1 MSQPHPI
8 QNDRVMFITTNV
20 TNRKPIFANPAFAK
34 EVIDTLYRI
43 QSAHAFLL
51 FGFVVMPD
59 HCHLLLKVC
68 PPDTISAMMRTFKI
82 GVTFSIGIGP
92 IWQPRFHLVIPK
104 EPWKA
109 LDYIHQNP
117 VRARMVEDPMSYRWS
132 SASGIWDV
140 SRMD

>member
-20 TNRKPIFANPAFAK
+20 VNRKSIFTNPAFAK
-34 EVIDTLYRI
+34 EVIETLYRI
-43 QSAHAFLL
+43 QSKHAFLL
-51 FGFVVMPD
+51 FGFVIMPD
-59 HCHLLLKVC
+59 HCHLLLKMC
-68 PPDTISAMMRTFKI
+68 PPDTISAMMRTFKM

-109 LDYIHQNP
+109 LAYIHSNP
-117 VRARMVEDPMSYRWS
+117 VRAGLVVDPTSYRWS
-132 SASGIWDV
+132 SACGIWDV
-140 SRMD
+140 SRIE